1 MVAHV
6 STPSSGH
13 LLTLLCDSLILRQ
26 AFPVTAKI
34 VPSTL
39 RYARPG
45 LSISMER
52 TSISQLSQ
60 HHWSYVGHVPVSL
73 LSLSSDSYQ
82 IPDLTPPLSSKGSAH
97 YNARGLR

>member
-13 LLTLLCDSLILRQ
+13 LLTLLCDDLILRQ

-39 RYARPG
+39 RYAHPG

-73 LSLSSDSYQ
+73 LSLSSDSYK
-82 IPDLTPPLSSKGSAH
+82 IPDLTPPLSLKGSAH
-97 YNARGLR
+97 YNARGHR